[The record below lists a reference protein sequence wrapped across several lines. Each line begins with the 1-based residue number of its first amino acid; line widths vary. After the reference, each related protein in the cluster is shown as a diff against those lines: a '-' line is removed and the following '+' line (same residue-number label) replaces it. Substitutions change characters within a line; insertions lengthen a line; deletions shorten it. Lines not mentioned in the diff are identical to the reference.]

1 MSAENKF
8 ENATEKLGGQAK
20 EGFGKITGDKEIET
34 EGKADQASASI
45 KDKIEDA
52 KDTFK
57 GALNKLAD
65 NGK

>member
-34 EGKADQASASI
+34 EGKADQASASV

-52 KDTFK
+52 KDTVK
-57 GALNKLAD
+57 GAVNKLT
-65 NGK
+65 GSGS